1 MKNSNQIRQEFLDFF
16 KSKGHTIVPSA
27 PVIPPDDPTL
37 LFTNAGMNQFKD
49 VFLGTGKRDYT
60 RCADTQKCLRVSGKH
75 NDLEEVG
82 HDGTHHTFF
91 EMMGNWSFGDYGKK
105 EAIAWA
111 WELFTEVW
119 KLPKNKLWATVYTT
133 DDEAYEYWMSETD
146 IDRTHILRFGEK
158 DNFWEMGETG
168 PCGPC
173 SEIHIDLTEN
183 GCKAEDINTGIN
195 ETELW
200 NLVFIQYNRDEKGE
214 LHDLPKKHVD
224 TGMGFERTVC
234 ILQNKSS
241 NYETDIFLPLI
252 NELINITGKEYSGER
267 HTSAMNVIADHI
279 RALSFAIAD
288 GGFPSN
294 EGRGYVL
301 RRILRR
307 AARYGRNLGM
317 RKPFIYNLVDP
328 LVEKMGGV
336 FPEIKEKKNSIK
348 EIIKAEE
355 ESFNETLDRGLVF
368 FNEEID
374 NMKRS
379 GSKVFSGDVAFKL
392 HDTYG
397 FPIDLTQLMAK
408 EIGFTVDIDK
418 FDGLM
423 EQQKAMSGN
432 VYKVYDTVTEYQYNA
447 LMDGVSEDHLKYN
460 PYLHS
465 NIVHTRILKAINIV
479 HGTTGLLLEN
489 NPFYKESGG
498 QVSDKGHIIVND
510 ERKLSVISVVAKNII
525 EVDEVDNLDLPQE
538 VIAEIDFPRRLSIQ
552 RNHSATHLV
561 HEALRRVLGPHVRQ
575 MGSYLDDKILRFD
588 FPHYHK
594 VTPQEIREIEDIV
607 NAKVNDEI
615 KVEAEQMP
623 IGQAEKIPNIKKYF
637 GEKYGDIVR
646 VIKMDP
652 AYSVEFCGGTH
663 VSNTSDIGLFKI
675 VKEESVSS
683 GIRRLFARTGEG
695 ILRYMDERLLDIE
708 KLINELPEKYS
719 NNFKSAVQEFKV
731 NLKELDFRD
740 TGTLSKILEYQDA
753 TIASLYDLR
762 EKYLEEKKQAEK
774 QLVKQKINE
783 AVELLDKLIINAD
796 SLDGLKI
803 VTSDFKGRNM
813 DELKEIGD
821 SLRMKIGSGVG
832 LLYSVDN
839 DKVNLVAVVSDDLI
853 KEKGLSAG
861 KIANEVAKI
870 LGGGGGGRPHLATAG
885 GKDVS
890 KMNIAL
896 GEFKNIVKKY
906 LNKNK

>member
-27 PVIPPDDPTL
+27 PVIPSDDPTL

-133 DDEAYEYWMSETD
+133 DDEAYEYWKSETD

-183 GCKAEDINTGIN
+183 ECKAEDINTGIN

-252 NELINITGKEYSGER
+252 NELINLTGKEYSGEK

-317 RKPFIYNLVDP
+317 RIPFIYNLVDP
-328 LVEKMGGV
+328 LVDKMGSV
-336 FPEIKEKKNSIK
+336 FPEIKEKKNDIK
-348 EIIKAEE
+348 KIIKAEE

-379 GSKVFSGDVAFKL
+379 GSNVFSGDVAFKL

-408 EIGFTVDIDK
+408 EKGYTIDTNK
-418 FDGLM
+418 FDELM
-423 EQQKAMSGN
+423 KEQRERARSDRLKDIFEKLDYSLN
-432 VYKVYDTVTEYQYNA
+432 VTNKNINDIITDNFIKFIQYRSSDFKDVEINSFIEYINNFRSYLFAETYKVEIPGVQTNMYKDNLNA
-447 LMDGVSEDHLKYN
+447 LNKKLKFTETMRHL
-460 PYLHS
+460 LS
-465 NIVHTRILKAINIV
+465 SL
-479 HGTTGLLLEN
+479 
-489 NPFYKESGG
+489 
-498 QVSDKGHIIVND
+498 II
-510 ERKLSVISVVAKNII
+510 
-525 EVDEVDNLDLPQE
+525 
-538 VIAEIDFPRRLSIQ
+538 
-552 RNHSATHLV
+552 
-561 HEALRRVLGPHVRQ
+561 
-575 MGSYLDDKILRFD
+575 
-588 FPHYHK
+588 
-594 VTPQEIREIEDIV
+594 
-607 NAKVNDEI
+607 
-615 KVEAEQMP
+615 
-623 IGQAEKIPNIKKYF
+623 
-637 GEKYGDIVR
+637 EKYG
-646 VIKMDP
+646 
-652 AYSVEFCGGTH
+652 
-663 VSNTSDIGLFKI
+663 TSFPEIRKFSKKI
-675 VKEESVSS
+675 
-683 GIRRLFARTGEG
+683 
-695 ILRYMDERLLDIE
+695 
-708 KLINELPEKYS
+708 
-719 NNFKSAVQEFKV
+719 
-731 NLKELDFRD
+731 
-740 TGTLSKILEYQDA
+740 
-753 TIASLYDLR
+753 
-762 EKYLEEKKQAEK
+762 
-774 QLVKQKINE
+774 
-783 AVELLDKLIINAD
+783 
-796 SLDGLKI
+796 
-803 VTSDFKGRNM
+803 
-813 DELKEIGD
+813 
-821 SLRMKIGSGVG
+821 
-832 LLYSVDN
+832 
-839 DKVNLVAVVSDDLI
+839 
-853 KEKGLSAG
+853 
-861 KIANEVAKI
+861 
-870 LGGGGGGRPHLATAG
+870 
-885 GKDVS
+885 
-890 KMNIAL
+890 
-896 GEFKNIVKKY
+896 
-906 LNKNK
+906 